1 MKGRSRSLKP
11 AQHEGDGRRAG
22 DPRFSPIQEAA
33 FLTERQQKVLDLLT
47 AGGSGDSEAREQRR
61 AKQFCR
67 LDFLRKTNG
76 FPMGVIRNGFN
87 PLLPHI
93 KFWQGVRSRV

>member
-11 AQHEGDGRRAG
+11 VQHEGDGRRAG

-47 AGGSGDSEAREQRR
+47 AEGVWGLRGPRTKKGKAILQVGFSRED
-61 AKQFCR
+61 KWVS
-67 LDFLRKTNG
+67 NG
-76 FPMGVIRNGFN
+76 CDQKWI
-87 PLLPHI
+87 
-93 KFWQGVRSRV
+93 